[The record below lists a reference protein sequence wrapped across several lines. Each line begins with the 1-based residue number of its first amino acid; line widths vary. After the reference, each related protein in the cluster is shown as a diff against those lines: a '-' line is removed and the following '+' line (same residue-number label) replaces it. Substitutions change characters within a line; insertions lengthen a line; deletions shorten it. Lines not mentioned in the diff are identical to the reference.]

1 MPPSKRPPLSRRI
14 AAGPHAE
21 LRDRLSA
28 HVPYL
33 AELDAPLVIPEAP
46 GPEGSFSIATYN
58 VHRWAGVTGGRT
70 FAPERAF
77 AVIDEL
83 DADVIAL
90 QEVLRPFEG
99 DDPLALLAE
108 KLGYALAF
116 VCTRVHRRGELGNAV
131 LARWPLAAGFA
142 IDLSFGRLE
151 QRAALAV
158 QLRSAVGPITIAAAH
173 LALVDRT
180 RTRQVEALLTHPQIA
195 RGPVVLLGD
204 MNAWRTSKAARDL
217 DREFVTR
224 HHNANWPASWPSV
237 RPVLALDRAYGR
249 GARLDGLR
257 THTSAATR
265 KGSDHLPV
273 VATVVL
279 EDSER

>member
-14 AAGPHAE
+14 AAGPHAD
-21 LRDRLSA
+21 LRDRLAA

-33 AELDAPLVIPEAP
+33 AELDAPPVIPEAP
-46 GPEGSFSIATYN
+46 GPEGVFSIATYN
-58 VHRWAGVTGGRT
+58 VHRWTGVTGGRT

-83 DADVIAL
+83 EADVIAL
-90 QEVLRPFEG
+90 QEVLRPFKG
-99 DDPLALLAE
+99 DDPLAMLAQD
-108 KLGYALAF
+108 LGYALAF

-131 LARWPLAAGFA
+131 LARWPLAAAFA

-158 QLRSAVGPITIAAAH
+158 QLRSAVGPMTIAAAH

-237 RPVLALDRAYGR
+237 RPVLALDRAYSR
-249 GARLDGLR
+249 GARLNALQA
-257 THTSAATR
+257 HTSAAAR
-265 KGSDHLPV
+265 KGSDHLPI
-273 VATVVL
+273 VATVVP
-279 EDSER
+279 EPEA